1 MSLIKD
7 DPARVAGPD
16 YRDAAQALHDAQLLD
31 RYQSGGI
38 PEGSAIEDSDID
50 AAIEE
55 ADHTTLTD
63 WLTEGC
69 FYPGLPVRHDRGVM
83 AALRKAAVSER
94 DDDALALA
102 KLLVQAIREQVR
114 DGLEA
119 KS

>member
-1 MSLIKD
+1 MSMQWNPNVPD
-7 DPARVAGPD
+7 DPARVASPD
-16 YRDAAQALHDAQLLD
+16 YLD
-31 RYQSGGI
+31 PIELDSI
-38 PEGSAIEDSDID
+38 DVAEAVDEAI
-50 AAIEE
+50 AE
-55 ADHTTLTD
+55 ADHATLTD

-69 FYPGLPVRHDRGVM
+69 FCPGLPIRHDWGIM
-83 AALRKAAVSER
+83 AALRQAAISER